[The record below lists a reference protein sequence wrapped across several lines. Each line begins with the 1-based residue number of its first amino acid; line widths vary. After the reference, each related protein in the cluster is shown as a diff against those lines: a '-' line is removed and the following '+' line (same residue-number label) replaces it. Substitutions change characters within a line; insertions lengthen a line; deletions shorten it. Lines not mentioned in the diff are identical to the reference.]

1 MNQIVMYGADW
12 CPDCRRA
19 KSFLEEHGIEY
30 EYRDTALD
38 ESAVEIVEKLNN
50 GKRIIQTFEILGHTY
65 TNPDNATLASVL
77 GINPAGRV
85 IMYGAD
91 WCPDCRRAKSFLNDN
106 HIKFQYI
113 EVDKLEWAAQAVESI
128 NDGKRT
134 IPTILIDGTPYA
146 NPDNPTL
153 RDALRIGEEVTT
165 KCYDAV
171 IIGAGAAGLT
181 AAIYLQRGKLDA
193 LVLEAVNV
201 GGNAFLTAK
210 IENYPG
216 FSDISGPDLMQRMAD
231 QATTYGATIKEG
243 VPVRR
248 IERQDGFF
256 QLVTD
261 MGDYQARA
269 VILAVGS
276 HYRRLGIAGED
287 ELIGTGIHFCAA
299 CDGPFYKGKKLIVV
313 GGGNSALEEGIYL
326 TEFAEHVTLV
336 ADQPAFTATA
346 TYTDKLE
353 TMSNITTLLNKTS
366 EEFLANPDGSFRSL
380 RVRDNDTGVE
390 EEIEADGA
398 FIFIGLTP
406 NTSFLAGTVE
416 LDERGFVDVAP
427 GSVETSLPGVFA
439 AGDCRK
445 GAIAQVAAATGEG
458 VLASFAAS
466 EHLRQPAGVS

>member
-1 MNQIVMYGADW
+1 MNEIIMYGAEW

-19 KSFLEEHGIEY
+19 KSFLEENGVEY
-30 EYRDTALD
+30 EYRDTELD
-38 ESAVEIVEKLNN
+38 QGAVETVERLNN
-50 GKRIIQTFEILGHTY
+50 GKRIIPTFEILGHTY
-65 TNPDNATLASVL
+65 SNPDNATLASVL
-77 GINPAGRV
+77 GINPTGRV

-113 EVDKLEWAAQAVESI
+113 EIDKLEWAVKAVEQI
-128 NDGKRT
+128 NNGKRT

-153 RDALRIGEEVTT
+153 RDALNIGEEITT
-165 KCYDAV
+165 KCYDSV

-201 GGNAFLTAK
+201 GGNTFLTAK

-216 FSDISGPDLMQRMAD
+216 FTDISGPDLMARMAD
-231 QATTYGATIKEG
+231 QATTYGATIKQG
-243 VPVRR
+243 VPVTR
-248 IERQDGFF
+248 IEPQDGFF
-256 QLVTD
+256 LIATN
-261 MGDYQARA
+261 MGDYQARS
-269 VILAVGS
+269 VIIAVGS
-276 HYRRLGIAGED
+276 HYRRLGIPGED
-287 ELIGTGIHFCAA
+287 DLIGAGIHFCAA
-299 CDGPFYKGKKLIVV
+299 CDAPFYKGKKLIVV

-326 TEFAEHVTLV
+326 TGFAEHVTIV
-336 ADQPAFTATA
+336 SNEPSFTASR
-346 TYTDKLE
+346 TYTEKLE
-353 TMSNITTLLNKTS
+353 TMDNVTTLLNKTG
-366 EEFLANPDGSFRSL
+366 EEFLANPDGSFRAL
-380 RVRDNDTGVE
+380 RVRDNDTGVA

-416 LDERGFVDVAP
+416 LDEKGFVDVAP
-427 GSVETSLPGVFA
+427 GSVQTSLPGVFA

-458 VLASFAAS
+458 VLASFAAT
-466 EHLRQPAGVS
+466 EHLRQPPGVA

>member
-1 MNQIVMYGADW
+1 M
-12 CPDCRRA
+12 
-19 KSFLEEHGIEY
+19 
-30 EYRDTALD
+30 
-38 ESAVEIVEKLNN
+38 
-50 GKRIIQTFEILGHTY
+50 
-65 TNPDNATLASVL
+65 
-77 GINPAGRV
+77 
-85 IMYGAD
+85 
-91 WCPDCRRAKSFLNDN
+91 
-106 HIKFQYI
+106 
-113 EVDKLEWAAQAVESI
+113 
-128 NDGKRT
+128 
-134 IPTILIDGTPYA
+134 IDPNRPRLSG
-146 NPDNPTL
+146 
-153 RDALRIGEEVTT
+153 RDA
-165 KCYDAV
+165 
-171 IIGAGAAGLT
+171 
-181 AAIYLQRGKLDA
+181 
-193 LVLEAVNV
+193 
-201 GGNAFLTAK
+201 
-210 IENYPG
+210 
-216 FSDISGPDLMQRMAD
+216 
-231 QATTYGATIKEG
+231 
-243 VPVRR
+243 
-248 IERQDGFF
+248 
-256 QLVTD
+256 
-261 MGDYQARA
+261 
-269 VILAVGS
+269 
-276 HYRRLGIAGED
+276 
-287 ELIGTGIHFCAA
+287 
-299 CDGPFYKGKKLIVV
+299 
-313 GGGNSALEEGIYL
+313 GIYL